1 MPDNATSTIARSP
14 QAEESSMNTSASPT
28 GRLKNMLLFTGAQCS
43 FFIGAGIATGQESLQ
58 YFTAHGWWG
67 MVAIIIVVL
76 LFSWLLSS
84 LTEWGRKNKDNK
96 VDPFT
101 DICGKT
107 VGTIL
112 RYCVPVF
119 VFMIAVTMFA
129 GAGALLGDVFGMP
142 IWVGAT
148 GMAVVVAITLMFG
161 FRSLVEIIGRI
172 GPLIVVI
179 IGIVALWVIIENFAA
194 LADVPENMA
203 QYPPTKAS
211 ENWFIGTILY
221 SAAILII
228 AVPFL
233 TSLGREDRSLQST
246 VRPSILT
253 GFLYGGVMGLCALA
267 LLATLPI
274 VFDEAT
280 PLVMLGIDLA
290 PWLGYVFSGITLLG
304 IYSTAAPMLW
314 TVADQFPLKSRSS
327 YTIVCLALTVV
338 ALIGGLKLPF
348 AALVGFVY
356 PFIGYFGLVFFG
368 FLAYRQI
375 KARLSKN

>member
-1 MPDNATSTIARSP
+1 MPSSTTSTLSRTTP
-14 QAEESSMNTSASPT
+14 PPSSSKPAPGNK
-28 GRLKNMLLFTGAQCS
+28 LKSILLFTGAQCS

-67 MVAIIIVVL
+67 MAAIVIVLL

-84 LTEWGRKNKDNK
+84 LTEWGRNHRNDTSE
-96 VDPFT
+96 PFT

-107 VGTIL
+107 LGTVF
-112 RYCVPVF
+112 RFCVPVF

-129 GAGALLGDVFGMP
+129 GAGALLGDVFGLP

-161 FRSLVEIIGRI
+161 FHNLVEIIGRI

-179 IGIVALWVIIENFAA
+179 IGVVALWVLIENFPA
-194 LADVPENMA
+194 LADTTENLA
-203 QYPPTKAS
+203 KYPPAKAS

-221 SAAILII
+221 STAILII

-233 TSLGREDRSLQST
+233 TSLGREDTSLSST
-246 VRPSILT
+246 VRPGVLT
-253 GFLYGGVMGLCALA
+253 GVIYAFVMGTCALA
-267 LLATLPI
+267 LLATLPL
-274 VFDEAT
+274 VYDHDT
-280 PLVMLGIDLA
+280 PLVTLGINIA
-290 PWLGYVFSGITLLG
+290 PWLGYVFSVIILLG

-314 TVADQFPLKSRSS
+314 TVADQFPIKSRRT
-327 YTIVCLALTVV
+327 YTILCLALTVV

-348 AALVGFVY
+348 AELVGFVY
-356 PFIGYFGLVFFG
+356 PSIGYFGLVFFG
-368 FLAYRQI
+368 MLAYRQI
-375 KARLSKN
+375 SLRLRSN

>member
-1 MPDNATSTIARSP
+1 MPEN
-14 QAEESSMNTSASPT
+14 ASPT
-28 GRLKNMLLFTGAQCS
+28 IVRSPGAEGASASNAASPANRLKNVLLFTGAQCS

-96 VDPFT
+96 ADPFT

-107 VGTIL
+107 VGTVL

-142 IWVGAT
+142 TWVGAT
-148 GMAVVVAITLMFG
+148 GMAIVVAITLMFG
-161 FRSLVEIIGRI
+161 FRNLVEIIGRI

-179 IGIVALWVIIENFAA
+179 IGIVALWVVIENFSA

-203 QYPPTKAS
+203 KYQPAKAS

-221 SAAILII
+221 STAILII

-253 GFLYGGVMGLCALA
+253 GFLYGGVMGLCALLCWQLCRWSMTKQPRWSCSA
-267 LLATLPI
+267 STLHHGSATSFPGLPCWASTPPPPPCYGLLLTSSPSRPSAP
-274 VFDEAT
+274 T
-280 PLVMLGIDLA
+280 PSSA
-290 PWLGYVFSGITLLG
+290 
-304 IYSTAAPMLW
+304 
-314 TVADQFPLKSRSS
+314 RS
-327 YTIVCLALTVV
+327 
-338 ALIGGLKLPF
+338 
-348 AALVGFVY
+348 
-356 PFIGYFGLVFFG
+356 
-368 FLAYRQI
+368 
-375 KARLSKN
+375 